1 MKKNILLISLLFLL
15 GACSQNAHLTKPDEG
30 AANTNNGANGKL
42 GSPENPDNSGGNGS
56 KPTPPTTGNENP
68 GTTPNPP
75 GGSQPG
81 NNPGQNPALE
91 IPTAGKV
98 NIEITITS
106 PDLNTIYFSG
116 RFTGKPSET
125 LESLTPFSTDSRSLI
140 SWEKTKKYI
149 HFKLG
154 SNLQSAQFNK
164 VSWAQ
169 ANNITY
175 HLFDSS
181 RTHVLE
187 EGQRGEA
194 KEVRLGLNRINAS
207 GKIDIFAQIYPVEY
221 LYAID
226 DEALS
231 QAQPGSKGDAFYVQG
246 LAKDRWV
253 RGLEYISNTRL
264 LYRNVNCSAGFD
276 FVDTMIAPR
285 RHNFQAE
292 VIAKRNLSN
301 EWIPFKQQGSGS
313 LTLLEAIGKAFTSKA
328 AFFSEVEDFG
338 GNCTFKV
345 QGLIILPEL
354 STEKVTGLQVKLK
367 DQDNETG
374 SASFGM
380 TILEAY

>member
-15 GACSQNAHLTKPDEG
+15 GACSQNAHLTKPDES
-30 AANTNNGANGKL
+30 ATNTNNGANGKL
-42 GSPENPDNSGGNGS
+42 GSPENPDNGSGS
-56 KPTPPTTGNENP
+56 KPTLPGTGNETPNNP
-68 GTTPNPP
+68 GGTNPGGGTTPVQNPP
-75 GGSQPG
+75 LDI
-81 NNPGQNPALE
+81 PA
-91 IPTAGKV
+91 AGKV

-106 PDLNTIYFSG
+106 PELNTIYFSG
-116 RFTGKPSET
+116 RFNGKPSES
-125 LESLTPFSTDSRSLI
+125 LESLNPISTDSRSKL

-149 HFKLG
+149 HLKLS
-154 SNLQSAQFNK
+154 SNLKNAQFNK
-164 VSWAQ
+164 VAWAK
-169 ANNITY
+169 ANNMTY
-175 HLFDSS
+175 NLFDSTRS
-181 RTHVLE
+181 HVLE

-194 KEVRLGLNRINAS
+194 KDIRLGLSRINAA
-207 GKIDIFAQIYPVEY
+207 GKTDIFAQIYPVEY

-231 QAQPGSKGDAFYVQG
+231 QAQAGSKGDAFYIQG

-264 LYRNVNCSAGFD
+264 LYRNINCSSGYD

-292 VIAKRNLSN
+292 VIAKRNLAN
-301 EWIPFKQQGSGS
+301 EWIAFKQQGSGS
-313 LTLLEAIGKAFTSKA
+313 LTLLEAIGKAFTNKA
-328 AFFSEVEDFG
+328 ASFSEVEDFG

-354 STEKVTGLQVKLK
+354 SREKVNGLQVKLK
-367 DQDNETG
+367 NQDNETG
-374 SASFGM
+374 SAAFGM